1 MKYTIGDTIVYGGN
15 GVCKV
20 SGIELKNMFGDGDEQ
35 YYVLTPLFIN
45 QASTL
50 YVPVNNEKMTS
61 KIKPVISQREATE
74 LVKNIPNIKIEW
86 IEDKNLR
93 KNTFSHLINFGTRE
107 DIIGIINLINMHR
120 DALTNEGKR
129 LNMMDEKLLND
140 ALRVMNGEFAVA
152 LGILPNEVP
161 DYIHTAIAKGA

>member
-15 GVCKV
+15 GVCEV
-20 SGIELKNMFGDGDEQ
+20 SGIENKNLFGDGEEQ
-35 YYVLTPLFIN
+35 YYVLTPLFIK

-61 KIKPVISQREATE
+61 KIKPVISHKEADE
-74 LVKNIPNIKIEW
+74 LVKNIPNIEIDW

-107 DIIGIINLINMHR
+107 EIIGIINLIIKHR
-120 DALTNEGKR
+120 DALVSEGKR

-140 ALRVMNGEFAVA
+140 AERVMNGEFAVA
-152 LGILPNEVP
+152 FGILPNEVP
-161 DYIHTAIAKGA
+161 EYIHTVIAKGA